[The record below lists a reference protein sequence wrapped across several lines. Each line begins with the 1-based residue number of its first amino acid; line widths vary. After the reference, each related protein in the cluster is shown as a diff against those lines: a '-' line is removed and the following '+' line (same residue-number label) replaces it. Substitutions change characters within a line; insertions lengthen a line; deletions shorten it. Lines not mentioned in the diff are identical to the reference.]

1 MLKFYLPRFIFAFFS
16 SCSTAPMGHEF
27 YLKARKRSLVFVE
40 ISSYTQTVG
49 IICIELN
56 RFLCWQG
63 EEKNKSFQFKCSQRK
78 HKKESEELT
87 SYIICAF
94 RSTQS
99 LYRRRKKATLNLN
112 ILAIYSEFSLLIE
125 LH

>member
-1 MLKFYLPRFIFAFFS
+1 
-16 SCSTAPMGHEF
+16 MGHEF

-99 LYRRRKKATLNLN
+99 LYRRRKKSNIEFKYFSNLFRIFALNRATLES
-112 ILAIYSEFSLLIE
+112 IKGISIHRGSVV
-125 LH
+125 